1 MDGLCQEVPDCFV
14 AGAALK
20 LRERFRLLW
29 EQHVYWT
36 RLVIIAIAAGSPD
49 LEATT
54 RRLLRNAPDMGR
66 LFGRFYG
73 GHVAAEFS
81 RLIRD
86 HLTIA
91 AELVNAAKADEK
103 QAAADAERRWYEN
116 GAEIVCFLVH
126 INPWWSDEELQ
137 AMWNEH
143 LALTKAE
150 AVARLKGDFSH
161 DIEVFD
167 RIEREA
173 LMMADAFSCGIS
185 RQFEL

>member
-1 MDGLCQEVPDCFV
+1 MYGFEHGRPGCF
-14 AGAALK
+14 AGGPATK

-29 EQHVYWT
+29 LQHVYWT
-36 RLVIIAIAAGSPD
+36 RMVIIAIAAGSPD
-49 LEATT
+49 LEPTT

-73 GHVAAEFS
+73 PDAATEIT

-91 AELVNAAKADEK
+91 AELVTAAKAGDK
-103 QAAADAERRWYEN
+103 RAAADAERRWYAN
-116 GAEIVCFLVH
+116 GAEIVRFLTQL
-126 INPWWSDEELQ
+126 NPCWSAEGLQ

-150 AVARLKGDFSH
+150 AVARLNGDFAR

-167 RIEREA
+167 RIERQA
-173 LMMADAFSCGIS
+173 LMMADEFAAGICH
-185 RQFEL
+185 QFDL

>member
-1 MDGLCQEVPDCFV
+1 MYGDAREVPGCF
-14 AGAALK
+14 AGGAALK

-36 RLVIIAIAAGSPD
+36 RLAIIAIAAGAPD

-54 RRLLRNAPDMGR
+54 RRLLRNAPDQGR

-73 GHVAAEFS
+73 PEAGATIA

-86 HLTIA
+86 HLVIA
-91 AELVNAAKADEK
+91 GELVNAAKADDEK
-103 QAAADAERRWYEN
+103 AAADAERRWYAN
-116 GAEIVCFLVH
+116 GAEIVGFLVH
-126 INPWWSDEELQ
+126 LNPWWPGAELQ

-143 LALTKAE
+143 LRLTKAE
-150 AVARLKGDFSH
+150 AVARLKGDFPC

-173 LMMADAFSCGIS
+173 LMMADTFSFGIS